1 MVGETR
7 ALGRRVEEVVEME
20 VLDRTATV
28 WAVVDASYEVVVI
41 ASGADA
47 PEFVEEWTER
57 GFRALPLR
65 VDELSAA

>member
-1 MVGETR
+1 
-7 ALGRRVEEVVEME
+7 ME
-20 VLDRTATV
+20 VLDRTTTV